1 MVPLQPIDTEALRTK
16 VQFKT
21 QNFIESVA
29 PVQGN
34 MYEVV
39 LCLSTVKWIHF
50 NFGDAGVKTLFLK
63 VYEQLSPGGLFVFE
77 A

>member
-1 MVPLQPIDTEALRTK
+1 
-16 VQFKT
+16 
-21 QNFIESVA
+21 
-29 PVQGN
+29 
-34 MYEVV
+34 MYEVI

-63 VYEQLSPGGLFVFE
+63 VYEQLSPAGLFVFE